1 MIDAKK
7 FPKAAQ
13 LQKQREE
20 KFEREQARL
29 KEQRAKKRAEAKA
42 AKKERQK

>member
-29 KEQRAKKRAEAKA
+29 KEDRAKDRKAKA
-42 AKKERQK
+42 TKKEKQK